1 MWFRPNA
8 GLVFLRDCL
17 IAKRRFTKPWFR
29 ETDFFLKNTKL
40 AFGRNHGFAKP
51 WFRPWFPKF
60 LKFPVLGFGNITKNS
75 SVYRGGACAACTP
88 FFRTSFISHPPL
100 FSLPSEPL
108 PCALMNS
115 YFIINYQQ

>member
-1 MWFRPNA
+1 M
-8 GLVFLRDCL
+8 FLRDCL

-60 LKFPVLGFGNITKNS
+60 LKFPVPLIFCRNFPEFSHFRHLKGWE
-75 SVYRGGACAACTP
+75 RGGGGGIRIQKGARLLVVNMSDLKGCGQYKGMRNV
-88 FFRTSFISHPPL
+88 RTG
-100 FSLPSEPL
+100 
-108 PCALMNS
+108 
-115 YFIINYQQ
+115 